1 MKEAGMKPPASPNK
15 KFVVMGKEFDSSK
28 PDAYLAS
35 FAIKR
40 TA

>member
-1 MKEAGMKPPASPNK
+1 MKEAGMKVPAAAHK
-15 KFVVMGKEFDSSK
+15 KFSVMGKEFDPSR

-35 FAIKR
+35 FPIKR